1 MTGSRSTTPRSATW
15 LSNQKLSLVAVMTNS
30 PAFLAG
36 LTRLFQEGHSLVFW
50 SDAAGEF
57 STQVDPIDIEDVEI
71 LRLVRTT
78 ALQPQI
84 WTERRAA
91 VRCLVYAPFD
101 EPEPI

>member
-36 LTRLFQEGHSLVFW
+36 LTRLFQEGHSLVCW
-50 SDAAGEF
+50 SDADGEF
-57 STQVDPIDIEDVEI
+57 STQVDAIDIEDVEI
-71 LRLVRTT
+71 LRLDRTP
-78 ALQPQI
+78 ALQAKI
-84 WTERRAA
+84 WIERRAG
-91 VRCLVYAPFD
+91 VRWLVYAPFE